1 MPAAPKEQGV
11 VRKGKTIIR
20 PTRCTL
26 LPANS
31 VIFPELLGLNLISFS
46 MIFQGSWFVQYKSF
60 PPPEERPRG
69 FASSYKPSPQSF
81 RENFC
86 FSSYAQQGFLLYPV
100 LQNRGSCCASWG
112 FFRKRQLSV
121 LQVLPLTFLVSFLTS
136 ESRFILTFSAIKEG
150 GYMRKLSSVTRGK
163 HSMAPLFWT
172 VSEQNWGE
180 ILHSSAKEKE
190 GFLSHLRALVEL
202 VQQCFREMPL
212 PRLSQLSSIPGN

>member
-1 MPAAPKEQGV
+1 MTQDRAGSTGAIQLSSSQRNVAPFIPMPAAAKEQGV

-31 VIFPELLGLNLISFS
+31 VIFPELLSLNLISFS

-60 PPPEERPRG
+60 PPPEGRPRG

-112 FFRKRQLSV
+112 FFRKRHTTIRS
-121 LQVLPLTFLVSFLTS
+121 TS
-136 ESRFILTFSAIKEG
+136 AASYL
-150 GYMRKLSSVTRGK
+150 
-163 HSMAPLFWT
+163 
-172 VSEQNWGE
+172 
-180 ILHSSAKEKE
+180 
-190 GFLSHLRALVEL
+190 
-202 VQQCFREMPL
+202 
-212 PRLSQLSSIPGN
+212 LSQFFD